1 MVKYRLK
8 FRFDS
13 FNTVEQREDNINSIL
28 SDLTDIVSDT
38 PIRKLEVNE
47 IVEVN
52 GIRYKVK
59 EVVISLEVSGDITY
73 YDFNTILSSEKSKLT
88 QDDNYN
94 QWILDA
100 LSSDLN

>member
-73 YDFNTILSSEKSKLT
+73 YDFNTILSNEKSKLT